1 MKRKRVDK
9 KMIVFG
15 IICLIVTL
23 SVILIWRM
31 RVQGVPVR
39 FAQAVAGNSIVL
51 TDGRTIK
58 LFGVGLANGQENE
71 NLANEY
77 LTALLQG
84 KNIWIEEVGGSDWV
98 WVGCESSPKFLW
110 LRKTEENPI
119 GCKKGVLVNNLLIKI
134 DGLFSL
140 KPR

>member
-1 MKRKRVDK
+1 
-9 KMIVFG
+9 MIVFG